1 LATIP
6 AETEKHVMRRF
17 SRLALV
23 TVCLTLPLAGSS
35 NHVFAQAAIP
45 SIASTLPQA
54 ATPGQTLDVNFRGA
68 NLAAPT
74 QLWTSFPAEIALP
87 TEIAGNG
94 TNAAEITYRL
104 KLPADAPL
112 GVHALRVVTAQGISN
127 LKLFALDDLPS
138 LVQARPNQT
147 VAAAQLLT
155 LPVAVD
161 GYVDSL
167 SRDYYKFQ
175 AAAGQRLSIEVL
187 ARRLGSPLDSMI
199 RLLDGRGRELAY
211 NDDAPGVG
219 SDSMLSYTFREAGEY
234 VLEVRDIR
242 YQGGGNFN
250 YRLRIGDFP
259 CVTVPYPMGIQRGV
273 SASVAFAGST
283 AQEAQPIP
291 VNVAADAGFN
301 WISLGAKSASGKS
314 SGFAV
319 VAVSSS
325 PEALEIE
332 PNNEQSQATRVALGA
347 SLNGRFDQPGDI
359 DRFIF
364 AAKAGQRFTFA
375 GVTRTQGS
383 PSDLYLRLL
392 KPDGG
397 EAAVA
402 DDAGTSEGVIDY
414 TFPADGDYT
423 LVVEDL
429 FRRGGPEFA
438 YRITVSP
445 HEEKFQLSASADTL
459 NIPLGGLATVTV
471 TAVRGS
477 FAGPIALTLL
487 DAPAGLT
494 ATPAVIGPGLV
505 STVMTVQSAADVA
518 PGKMYPVRIA
528 GTAQSGNVQYQ
539 AVATV
544 TDAQKAAFSGLP
556 VPPQFL
562 SQTVAAAVNP
572 PPLFVLKTD
581 KPEIV
586 FGKDLSATI
595 KIISTPVAGFAE
607 DIALAVIP
615 PPPAVGLPPGVT
627 AAVKPIAKG
636 TNEIEIVFS
645 ANGQAPLG
653 QFSAVLTGTGKQ
665 GNNTVVQPIPALFL
679 NLKAPFVLK
688 PDFAGGNL
696 AKGQTLKVKV
706 VAERNPAYAGPIN
719 LMFQNLPKGV
729 TAPAAMIAAGQNE
742 VEVVLTAA
750 ADSAVGAVPNVII
763 QGEGMNGAVKLA
775 AASGATQLTV
785 Q

>member
-1 LATIP
+1 
-6 AETEKHVMRRF
+6 MRRL
-17 SRLALV
+17 SRVALIAV
-23 TVCLTLPLAGSS
+23 WSFLPLAGLA
-35 NHVFAQAAIP
+35 NRAFAQAAIP
-45 SIASTLPQA
+45 SVASTQPQA
-54 ATPGQTLDVNFRGA
+54 AAPGQTVDVKFRGG
-68 NLAAPT
+68 NLASPT
-74 QLWTSFPAEIALP
+74 QLWTSFPAEIVLP

-94 TNAAEITYRL
+94 TNAGEITYRL
-104 KLPADAPL
+104 KLPSDAPL
-112 GVHALRVVTAQGISN
+112 GIQGVRVVTAQGISN
-127 LKLFALDDLPS
+127 LKLFAIDDLPS
-138 LVQARPNQT
+138 VVQTKPSQT
-147 VAAAQLLT
+147 VAMAQALT
-155 LPVAVD
+155 LPTAVD
-161 GYVDSL
+161 GYVDNL
-167 SRDYYKFQ
+167 SRDYYKFTV
-175 AAAGQRLSIEVL
+175 AAGQRLSIEVL

-199 RLLDGRGRELAY
+199 RLLDGKGRELAY
-211 NDDAPGVG
+211 NDDAPGIG
-219 SDSMLSYTFREAGEY
+219 SDSMLSYTFKDAGEY

-273 SASVAFAGST
+273 SANIAFAGST

-291 VNVAADAGFN
+291 VNVAADAGVN
-301 WISLGAKSASGKS
+301 WIPLGAKAPTGKS

-325 PEALEIE
+325 PEALEVE
-332 PNNEQSQATRVALGA
+332 PNNEQAQATRVPLGA
-347 SLNGRFDQPGDI
+347 SLNGRFDLPGDI

-364 AAKAGQRFTFA
+364 TAKMGQRFTFA

-383 PSDLYLRLL
+383 PSDLYLKLL

-397 EAAVA
+397 EVAVA
-402 DDAGTSEGVIDY
+402 DDTGTSEGVIDY

-438 YRITVSP
+438 YRVTVTP
-445 HEEKFQLSASADTL
+445 HEEKFSLAASADTL

-471 TAVRGS
+471 TAVRGG
-477 FAGPIALTLL
+477 FGGPINLSLL
-487 DAPAGLT
+487 DAPPGVT
-494 ATPAVIGPGLV
+494 ATPVVIGPGLV
-505 STVMTVQSAADVA
+505 STTMTIQCAADVPA
-518 PGKMYPVRIA
+518 GKMYPVKIA
-528 GTAQSGNVQYQ
+528 GTSQAGAAQYQ
-539 AVATV
+539 AIATV

-562 SQTVAAAVNP
+562 SQTVAVAANP
-572 PPLFVLKTD
+572 AALFVLKTD

-586 FGKDLSATI
+586 FGKDLSATV
-595 KIISTPVAGFAE
+595 KVISTPVAGFAE

-615 PPPAVGLPPGVT
+615 AAPAVSLPPGVT

-636 TNEIEIVFS
+636 TNEVEIVFT
-645 ANGQAPLG
+645 ANAQAPLG

-665 GNNTVVQPIPALFL
+665 GNVTVVQPIPALSL
-679 NLKAPFVLK
+679 NLKAPYVLK

-696 AKGQTLKVKV
+696 AKGQTLKIKV

-719 LMFQNLPKGV
+719 LTFQNLPKGV
-729 TAPAAMIAAGQNE
+729 TAPAAMIAAGANE

-750 ADSAVGAVPNVII
+750 ADAAAGAVPNVII
-763 QGEGMNGAVKLA
+763 QGEGMNGAAKLT
-775 AASGATQLTV
+775 AASAATPLTV

>member
-1 LATIP
+1 
-6 AETEKHVMRRF
+6 MRRL
-17 SRLALV
+17 SRLALIAV
-23 TVCLTLPLAGSS
+23 WCSLPLMGLA
-35 NHVFAQAAIP
+35 NRAFAQAAIP
-45 SIASTLPQA
+45 SVASTQPQA
-54 ATPGQTLDVNFRGA
+54 APPGQTVDVKIRGG
-68 NLAAPT
+68 NLASPT
-74 QLWTSFPAEIALP
+74 QLWTSFPAEVVLP
-87 TEIAGNG
+87 PEIAGNG
-94 TNAAEITYRL
+94 TNAGEITYRV
-104 KLPADAPL
+104 KLPSDAPL
-112 GVHALRVVTAQGISN
+112 GIHALRLVTAQGISN
-127 LKLFALDDLPS
+127 LKLFAIDDLPS
-138 LVQARPNQT
+138 VVQTRPSQT
-147 VAAAQLLT
+147 VATAQALT

-161 GYVDSL
+161 GYVDNL
-167 SRDYYKFQ
+167 TRDYYKFPV
-175 AAAGQRLSIEVL
+175 AAGQRLSIEVL

-199 RLLDGRGRELAY
+199 RLLDAKGRELAY
-211 NDDAPGVG
+211 NDDAPGIG
-219 SDSMLSYTFREAGEY
+219 SDSMLSYTFKEAGEY

-273 SASVAFAGST
+273 SANIAFAGST
-283 AQEAQPIP
+283 GQEAQPIP
-291 VNVAADAGFN
+291 VNVAPDAGFN
-301 WISLGAKSASGKS
+301 WISLGAKAATGKS

-325 PEALEIE
+325 PEALEVE
-332 PNNEQSQATRVALGA
+332 PNNEQAQATRVPLGA
-347 SLNGRFDQPGDI
+347 SLNGRFDQPGDV

-364 AAKAGQRFTFA
+364 TAKAGQRFTFA

-383 PSDLYLRLL
+383 PSDLYLKLL

-397 EAAVA
+397 EVAVA
-402 DDAGTSEGVIDY
+402 DDAGTNEGVIDY

-438 YRITVSP
+438 YRVTVSP
-445 HEEKFQLSASADTL
+445 HEERFTLAASADTV
-459 NIPLGGLATVTV
+459 NIPLGGLATITV

-477 FAGPIALTLL
+477 FGGPIALTLL
-487 DAPAGLT
+487 DAPAGLV

-505 STVMTVQSAADVA
+505 STVMTIQCAADVA
-518 PGKMYPVRIA
+518 AGKVYPVRIA
-528 GTAQSGNVQYQ
+528 GTAQAGTVQFQ

-562 SQTVAAAVNP
+562 SQSVAIAVNP
-572 PPLFVLKTD
+572 APLFVLKTD

-586 FGKDLSATI
+586 FGKDLSATV
-595 KIISTPVAGFAE
+595 KVISTPVAGFAE
-607 DIALAVIP
+607 DITLAVIP
-615 PPPAVGLPPGVT
+615 VAPGVALPPGVT

-636 TNEIEIVFS
+636 TNEIEIVFT
-645 ANGQAPLG
+645 ATAQAPLG

-665 GNNTVVQPIPALFL
+665 GNNTVVQPIPALSL
-679 NLKAPFVLK
+679 NLKAPYVLK

-696 AKGQTLKVKV
+696 AKGQTLKIKV
-706 VAERNPAYAGPIN
+706 VADRNPAYAGPIN
-719 LMFQNLPKGV
+719 LTFQNLPKGV
-729 TAPAAMIAAGQNE
+729 TAAAAMIAAGQNE

-750 ADSAVGAVPNVII
+750 ADAAVGAVPNVII
-763 QGEGMNGAVKLA
+763 QGEGMNGAAKLT
-775 AASGATQLTV
+775 AASAATPLTV